1 MPSKNIVAIGGGGF
15 GRSLGSLEIE
25 KYIVSLS
32 NKKRPKIC
40 FIPTASGD
48 SSLYKLNFYRAFSKL
63 DCITSHIDF
72 FSRTE
77 NLEEKVL
84 TQDIIYVGGGNTKS
98 MLAVWKEWNLHKILR
113 NAYEK
118 GIVMSGVSAG
128 AICWFDKGITD
139 SYAKELAII
148 DCLGIVEGI
157 ACPHFDEE
165 KEREPYVNDVIQ
177 REIIESCICIEGN
190 CALHIKND
198 FDYSSIDFG
207 NGRKCFRVTK
217 ENNIIKKEILMIP
230 FFGWAIAR
238 LKPISINR
246 KMKIESLRKIIEEG
260 GARIQQGYSIL
271 IFPEGTRKE
280 PKDGIGK
287 FGNSCGL
294 LASNEAVPI
303 VPICHNSGKYWLNKS
318 FKKTILFPSFS

>member
-1 MPSKNIVAIGGGGF
+1 MHNKNIVAIGGGGF
-15 GRSLGSLEIE
+15 GRSLGSLKIE
-25 KYIVSLS
+25 KYIISLIT
-32 NKKRPKIC
+32 KKRPKIC

-98 MLAVWKEWNLHKILR
+98 MLAVWKEWDLHNILKT
-113 NAYEK
+113 AYEK

-128 AICWFDKGITD
+128 AICWFEKGITD
-139 SYAKELAII
+139 SFAKELNII
-148 DCLGIVEGI
+148 NCLGIIDGV

-198 FDYSSIDFG
+198 CEYSSIDFG
-207 NGRKCFRVTK
+207 NGKKCLRVFK
-217 ENNIIKKEILMIP
+217 ENNILKREIL
-230 FFGWAIAR
+230 
-238 LKPISINR
+238 
-246 KMKIESLRKIIEEG
+246 
-260 GARIQQGYSIL
+260 
-271 IFPEGTRKE
+271 
-280 PKDGIGK
+280 
-287 FGNSCGL
+287 
-294 LASNEAVPI
+294 
-303 VPICHNSGKYWLNKS
+303 
-318 FKKTILFPSFS
+318 

>member
-1 MPSKNIVAIGGGGF
+1 MHSKNIVAIGGGGF

-25 KYIVSLS
+25 KYIISLI

-63 DCITSHIDF
+63 DCITTHIDF

-77 NLEEKVL
+77 NLEDKVF

-98 MLAVWKEWNLHKILR
+98 MLAVWKEWNLHEILR

-139 SYAKELAII
+139 SYAEKLAII

-165 KEREPYVNDVIQ
+165 KEREPYVNEVIK
-177 REIIESCICIEGN
+177 REIIKSCICIEGN
-190 CALHIKND
+190 CAIHVKNNNEY
-198 FDYSSIDFG
+198 FSIDFG
-207 NGRKCFRVTK
+207 NGKKCFNLYK
-217 ENNIIKKEILMIP
+217 KNNTLKKEIL
-230 FFGWAIAR
+230 
-238 LKPISINR
+238 
-246 KMKIESLRKIIEEG
+246 
-260 GARIQQGYSIL
+260 
-271 IFPEGTRKE
+271 
-280 PKDGIGK
+280 
-287 FGNSCGL
+287 
-294 LASNEAVPI
+294 
-303 VPICHNSGKYWLNKS
+303 
-318 FKKTILFPSFS
+318 

>member
-63 DCITSHIDF
+63 DCVTSHIDF

-98 MLAVWKEWNLHKILR
+98 MLAVWKEWNLHIILQ
-113 NAYEK
+113 NAYK
-118 GIVMSGVSAG
+118 RGIVMSGVSAG

-139 SYAKELAII
+139 SFAKELTIMQ
-148 DCLGIVEGI
+148 CLGIVNGI

-165 KEREPYVNDVIQ
+165 KEREPYVIDVIS

-198 FDYSSIDFG
+198 NEYISVDFG
-207 NGRKCFRVTK
+207 NGKKCFRVSKQEKNFRK
-217 ENNIIKKEILMIP
+217 E
-230 FFGWAIAR
+230 FFR
-238 LKPISINR
+238 SHH
-246 KMKIESLRKIIEEG
+246 SLR
-260 GARIQQGYSIL
+260 
-271 IFPEGTRKE
+271 
-280 PKDGIGK
+280 
-287 FGNSCGL
+287 
-294 LASNEAVPI
+294 
-303 VPICHNSGKYWLNKS
+303 
-318 FKKTILFPSFS
+318 